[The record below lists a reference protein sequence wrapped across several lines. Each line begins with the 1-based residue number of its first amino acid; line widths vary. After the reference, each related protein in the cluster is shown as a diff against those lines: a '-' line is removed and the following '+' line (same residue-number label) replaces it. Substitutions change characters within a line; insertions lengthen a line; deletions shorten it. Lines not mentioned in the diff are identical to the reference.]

1 MGVVGLI
8 TKALQLLCLY
18 MEFKIKRSSIDA
30 VEDTNKR
37 IDQLE
42 KDINKARKRGDHIG
56 ADRMLEQQAHAS
68 SFREWLPNLEQRAEL
83 YGSKG
88 LRTSGRGNDNKEK
101 PTDP

>member
-30 VEDTNKR
+30 VDDTNKR

-42 KDINKARKRGDHIG
+42 KDINRARKRGNHIG

-68 SFREWLPNLEQRAEL
+68 SFREWVSHVGERAEL
-83 YGSKG
+83 YRPKG
-88 LRTSGRGNDNKEK
+88 LRSGGRINDHQKE
-101 PTDP
+101 PTDT